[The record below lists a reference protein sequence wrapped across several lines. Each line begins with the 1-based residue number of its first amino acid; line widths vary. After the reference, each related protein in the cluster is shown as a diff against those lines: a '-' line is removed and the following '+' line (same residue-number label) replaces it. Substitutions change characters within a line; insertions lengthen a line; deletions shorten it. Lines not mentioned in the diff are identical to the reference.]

1 MGFHYSIKGGA
12 MMQDILVGAMAV
24 IAIAVGIF
32 GWWLENGTHGK
43 DPAKDTAETQ
53 ESETRGEV

>member
-1 MGFHYSIKGGA
+1 